1 MLSLGNKTVI
11 PIYVGMTNFV
21 KILLSILKHQ
31 IPESMKKTLTLL
43 AMLVMSMVT
52 FAQEKPYFQQEVAYK
67 MAVTLNDQTHEVY
80 GDIEINYKNNSPDA
94 LDIIYMHLWPNA
106 YQAGSALAKQFI
118 RNKETDMYYAEADKL
133 GGINNIDFKING
145 SKVTWTYDP
154 NHKDIAILQLVKP
167 LQSGESLT
175 ISTPFVV
182 DIPASFSRLG
192 HVGESYQMTQWYPKP
207 AVYDRFGWH
216 PMPYLN
222 MGEFFSEFG
231 SFDVKITLPKN
242 YVVGATGVLQNK
254 EEVDFLMEKVE
265 MTNDVIENDE
275 FRKSTKNDSFPP
287 SSLELKTIQYKAEK
301 VHDFAWF
308 ADKRFYVQKS
318 EVTLAS
324 GTKVD
329 TWAMFTDYEADIW
342 MKGVEYVNRSVL
354 YYSERVGEYP
364 YPHATAVQSALSAG
378 GGMEYPMIT
387 VIGPSGDGKSLDNV
401 ITHEVGHNWFYGILG
416 SNERDFPWMD
426 EGMNSYYE
434 SDYMRRYYGA
444 GGWDIGIPPIA
455 LKLLDA
461 EDLDLEKVAYLFQA
475 RQMNNQPMNTTSNE
489 LTMINYQMS
498 AYSIPSM
505 MFKYLESYLGTA
517 EYDRV
522 AQLYYNNWKFRHPY
536 PSDVKAHFEKET
548 GKDLSW
554 FFDEFFNTRKS
565 IDYALDA
572 VKVEGNTAN
581 ITIKNK
587 GEINAPFVISVTKDS
602 VVTNHWFDGFG
613 GTESFDVPALE
624 GATYSI
630 DAEGNML
637 EINRGNNFEKTP
649 AKFKFLA
656 GLENPKKKTLY
667 FTPTLG
673 YNAYDG
679 FMLGLGF
686 YNRVFP
692 AKDFEFAFTP
702 MYGFNS
708 KTVVGLGEFK
718 YHLYSENGIFR
729 ETTLGINIRSF
740 DQFENTEDD
749 YFLRYTTI
757 MPSIKFELRRQ
768 DISPTRQFIT
778 LKYRNIQS
786 EYAIYNGTNGQ
797 FENKEMNARDVLEAN
812 YELKRNTAFN
822 KTNVKFSILGESYG
836 INAASYIRATL
847 DANYS
852 IKYRKNKKKSL
863 DVRLFAGKFLSHS
876 NTDFGTYPLALT
888 SNGFSDNYFDNFY
901 FGRREQTGLLSRQI
915 SLDQGGFRTA
925 LPNSSSFGKTNDLM
939 VTMNIKADLP
949 IKLPLN
955 LPIKPYID
963 LGYYTATAPSAANSS
978 EFFYNAGVALDFFDG
993 TLGIYL
999 PLVGSKDLMNQQPN
1013 FGSRIS
1019 FNLDL
1024 NKLNGLEAL
1033 RNISL

>member
-1 MLSLGNKTVI
+1 
-11 PIYVGMTNFV
+11 
-21 KILLSILKHQ
+21 
-31 IPESMKKTLTLL
+31 MKKRLTLL
-43 AMLVMSMVT
+43 AFLILSLT
-52 FAQEKPYFQQEVAYK
+52 AFAQEKPYFQQDVAYK
-67 MAVTLNDQTHEVY
+67 IDVTLNDSKHEVY
-80 GDIEINYKNNSPDA
+80 GDIDITYKNNSPDA
-94 LDIIYMHLWPNA
+94 LTEIYMHLWPNA
-106 YQAGSALAKQFI
+106 YQPGSALANQFV
-118 RNKETDMYYAEADKL
+118 RNKETDMYYAEEEEL
-133 GGINNIDFKING
+133 GKITNLDFKVDG
-145 SKVTWTYDP
+145 TTVTWSYDAK
-154 NHKDIAILQLVKP
+154 HRDIAILKLAKP
-167 LQSGESLT
+167 LQSGESLV
-175 ISTPFVV
+175 ISTPFLV

-192 HVGESYQMTQWYPKP
+192 HVGDSYQMTQWYPKP

-222 MGEFFSEFG
+222 MGEFFSEYG
-231 SFDVKITLPKN
+231 SFDVKITLPSN

-254 EEVDFLMEKVE
+254 EELAFLMEKVK
-265 MTNDVIENDE
+265 MTNEVIENEE
-275 FRKSTKNDSFPP
+275 FGENEKDGVSPASTD
-287 SSLELKTIQYKAEK
+287 ELKTVQYKAEK

-324 GTKVD
+324 GAKVD
-329 TWAMFTDYEADIW
+329 TWAMFTDYQADMW
-342 MKGVEYVNRSVL
+342 TKAVDYLDRSVL

-387 VIGPSGDGKSLDNV
+387 VIGPSGDDKSLDNV

-416 SNERDFPWMD
+416 SNERDYPWMD

-434 SDYMRRYYGA
+434 SDYMAKYYGK
-444 GGWDIGIPPIA
+444 GGFDIGIPDVA

-461 EDLDLEKVAYLFQA
+461 EDFKAEKMAYLWQA
-475 RQMNNQPMNTTSNE
+475 RQLNNQPMNTTSDE

-505 MFKYLESYLGTA
+505 MFKYLEMYLGTA
-517 EYDRV
+517 EFDRV
-522 AQLYYNNWKFRHPY
+522 GHLYYDNWKFKHPY
-536 PSDVKAHFEKET
+536 PADVKAHFEKET

-565 IDYALDA
+565 IDYALGT
-572 VKVEGNTAN
+572 VQINGNTAN
-581 ITIKNK
+581 VTVKNR
-587 GEINAPFVISVTKDS
+587 GEINAPVVISVVKDS
-602 VVTNHWFDGFG
+602 TVTNHWFDGFG
-613 GTESFDVPALE
+613 GTKSFDIPAID
-624 GATYSI
+624 GATYAI
-630 DAEGNML
+630 DADGDML
-637 EINRGNNFEKTP
+637 EINRNNNFQKTP
-649 AKFKFLA
+649 TKFKFLA

-692 AKDFEFAFTP
+692 AKDFEYAFTP

-718 YHLYSENGIFR
+718 YHFYSENGIFR
-729 ETTLGINIRSF
+729 ETTIGVNVRSF
-740 DQFENTEDD
+740 DRFENTTDD
-749 YFLRYTTI
+749 YTLRYTTI
-757 MPSIKFELRRQ
+757 KPSVKVELRRQ

-778 LKYRNIQS
+778 LNYRNISQ
-786 EYAIYNGTNGQ
+786 EYALFNGINGD
-797 FENKEMNARDVLEAN
+797 FGSKETRSRNVYEAN

-822 KTNVKFSILGESYG
+822 KANIKFSILGEGYEKLNGVAVSYVR
-836 INAASYIRATL
+836 AAL
-847 DANYS
+847 DASYS
-852 IKYRKNKKKSL
+852 IKYRKNKKKSF

-876 NTDFGTYPLALT
+876 DKDFGYYPFALS
-888 SNGFSDNYFDNFY
+888 SNGFTDNYYDNFY
-901 FGRREQTGLLSRQI
+901 FGRSEQIGFLSNQI
-915 SLDQGGFRTA
+915 NLDNGGFRFPI
-925 LPNSSSFGKTNDLM
+925 PNSNAFGRSNDLM

-949 IKLPLN
+949 MKLPLN

-963 LGYYTATAPSAANSS
+963 LGYYNPTAPSASS
-978 EFFYNAGVALDFFDG
+978 TTKFFYNAGVALEFFDG
-993 TLGIYL
+993 ILGVYL
-999 PLVGSKDLMNQQPN
+999 PLAGTEDLMNQQPD

-1024 NKLNGLEAL
+1024 HKLNGLEAL